1 MIARSAISRQAQRAL
16 RQSCQQSRG
25 YAAAAAS
32 FQYQTADSNGIKIAS
47 RDIAGPVST
56 VALVSRAGT
65 RYETWPG
72 LADALDR
79 YAFRVRRS
87 RHKHMRCARG

>member
-1 MIARSAISRQAQRAL
+1 MIARSAISRQAQRAV
-16 RQSCQQSRG
+16 RQSWTQSTRG
-25 YAAAAAS
+25 YAAASGS

-72 LADALDR
+72 LAEALDR
-79 YAFRVRRS
+79 YAFRVR
-87 RHKHMRCARG
+87 